1 MEIVIFITTEQF
13 ERTSNYLC
21 VCVCIH
27 FIWTIRL
34 SSTVILSIF
43 SNLKIIR
50 SCPFKAL
57 PFPIHTFF
65 PAKQSEKLLLNCFE
79 MPFVFTSSMASKKR
93 PFDFYLNFENRK
105 KITKDQV
112 WGVGRLEENS
122 ILILGTKLV
131 KIYQRS
137 CSKQV
142 FPNLMGIP
150 RRTRFLR

>member
-1 MEIVIFITTEQF
+1 MCVYSLYLNNPFILHCYPIYWTNEIYSLF
-13 ERTSNYLC
+13 
-21 VCVCIH
+21 
-27 FIWTIRL
+27 
-34 SSTVILSIF
+34 F